1 MRRTLFA
8 LAVFTAAALL
18 LTATSCEQRTHV
30 LRVVHING
38 GMPVYSD
45 IADWFLY
52 NDPAIPDSEEEFQ
65 YLAIFHD
72 DTAQVEFQYVEVGAG
87 LPTWTPYH
95 VTMYNYTVYYRDVYD
110 TTVTFDS
117 MVMPMTLSV
126 PVDREGKKTVTTN
139 LVWASAEWKQRYFQG
154 HLGDAPDDGDGF
166 FGAIEASVRFT
177 GYDSVSSRKIESWA
191 HYTVDVSDFWD
202 DPAN

>member
-30 LRVVHING
+30 LRVANING

-45 IADWFLY
+45 IANWYLY
-52 NDPAIPDSEEEFQ
+52 NDPAIPDSEEDLQYVALFQ
-65 YLAIFHD
+65 D
-72 DTAQVEFQYVEVGAG
+72 DTAEVEFQYVEIGAG

-95 VTMYNYTVYYRDVYD
+95 VTMYSYTAYYRDVYD

-126 PVDREGKKTVTTN
+126 PVDREGKKTVTTT
-139 LVWASAEWKQRYFQG
+139 LVMANAGWKQRFFQG
-154 HLGDAPDDGDGF
+154 HLGDEPLDGDGF
-166 FGAIEASVRFT
+166 FGQIDAKIRFT
-177 GYDSVSSRKIESWA
+177 GFDSVSNRKVESWA
-191 HYTVDVSDFWD
+191 HVTLQCSDFWD
-202 DPAN
+202 DPSN